1 MMSEKTEKKEKKEKV
16 PLKTSYYQDSAFYE
30 IGVDEVGRGPMFG
43 RVYTAAVC
51 LPKEE
56 TGLFDHSLMKDS
68 KKFTGKNNKKIVE
81 VAEYIKTNA
90 LAWSVS
96 YESETVIDQINI
108 LQATQSAMH
117 SSIVKTIESLGQ
129 PLTNVRLLID
139 GNYFIPY
146 SSVNHVC
153 IEGGDNSYSAIAAA
167 SILAKV
173 ARDQYI
179 SELCEENPDLIEKYS
194 LNTNKGYGS
203 KAHLAGITEYGIT
216 QWHRK
221 TFGLC
226 KQYSNKN

>member
-1 MMSEKTEKKEKKEKV
+1 MTSEKKHKKEKV
-16 PLKTSYYQDSAFYE
+16 SLKTSYYPDSAALYE

-68 KKFTGKNNKKIVE
+68 KKFTGKTNKKIIE
-81 VAEYIKTNA
+81 VAEYIKANA
-90 LAWSVS
+90 LAWSLS
-96 YESETVIDQINI
+96 YETEAVIDEINI

-117 SSIVKTIESLGQ
+117 SCIAKTIESLGQ

-146 SSVNHVC
+146 HSVNHIC

-179 SELCEENPDLIEKYS
+179 NELCEEYPDLVDKYS

-203 KAHLAGITEYGIT
+203 KAHLAGIQEHGIT

-226 KQYSNKN
+226 KQYSNK